1 MWVEEMH
8 VGVGSEQICKS
19 YAEDQGQLQMDS

>member
-1 MWVEEMH
+1 MH